1 MLLALGLTLV
11 TLGVGCTI
19 TPIEEV
25 QSPTPIPVAD
35 TRPEQLAFDESDT
48 TDPAAAPV
56 ATEPLSS
63 SALLDE
69 VAAAPW
75 TQITD
80 SARIGV
86 HSAPDVLYT
95 RLGVLEPGAGVLAT
109 GRLVETNGVVW
120 MEIRW
125 SDATAWVVQ
134 TGFAPAE

>member
-1 MLLALGLTLV
+1 MLLALGLTI
-11 TLGVGCTI
+11 GAAGCTI
-19 TPIEEV
+19 TPLEEV
-25 QSPTPIPVAD
+25 QSPTPVPVAD
-35 TRPEQLAFDESDT
+35 DQPQRLAFDETDDVDAADTVPAT
-48 TDPAAAPV
+48 TDAV
-56 ATEPLSS
+56 SS
-63 SALLDE
+63 STLLDE
-69 VAAAPW
+69 VDAAPW

-109 GRLVETNGVVW
+109 GRRVETNDVVW

-125 SDATAWVVQ
+125 DDTTAWVIQ